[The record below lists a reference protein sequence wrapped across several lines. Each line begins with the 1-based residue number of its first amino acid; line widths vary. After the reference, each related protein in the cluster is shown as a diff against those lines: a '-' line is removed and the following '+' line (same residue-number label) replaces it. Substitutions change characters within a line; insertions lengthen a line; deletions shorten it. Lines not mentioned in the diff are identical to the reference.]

1 MKKYSATLY
10 YSNELD
16 YDSTPFFTE
25 NEILEITNEYRSD
38 DGLDEFDSFNDDAW
52 NYLESETDFGVVH
65 CTEQYFNEDEIDY
78 YNGEYSAELYY
89 SSELDVD
96 NIPFFTQRE
105 LIVEANARR
114 AQEGLPETNDFG
126 EAYDYLES
134 PDFGVIRSST
144 QYFNEDDVEIVKDS
158 NNATIN

>member
-96 NIPFFTQRE
+96 NIPFFTQSE

-114 AQEGLPETNDFG
+114 AQEGLSETNDFG

-134 PDFGVIRSST
+134 TDFGVIRSST